1 MKRKRCSLI
10 DLLKQFDNEEIIVNI
25 KEHFLSIEEINKN
38 LKYNVSY
45 KEDKFFVD
53 ITKNDIFSYLDTER
67 ELLFKMKKYI
77 KTEQYEKAIVLKKY
91 MDTIEI
97 YYF

>member
-1 MKRKRCSLI
+1 MKRKKCDLI
-10 DLLKQFDNEEIIVNI
+10 EILNQFEREIIIEI
-25 KEHFLSIEEINKN
+25 KNNFSSIDDINEN

-53 ITKNDIFSYLDTER
+53 ITKNDIFSYFDTER

-97 YYF
+97 YY

>member
-1 MKRKRCSLI
+1 MKRENC
-10 DLLKQFDNEEIIVNI
+10 DLVELLNRFEREEIVVEI
-25 KEHFLSIEEINKN
+25 KESFLSIKEINEN

-53 ITKNDIFSYLDTER
+53 ITKNDIFSYFDTER

-77 KTEQYEKAIVLKKY
+77 KTEQYEKAGVLKKY

-97 YYF
+97 YY

>member
-1 MKRKRCSLI
+1 MKRKNY
-10 DLLKQFDNEEIIVNI
+10 DLVELLNRFEREEIVVEI
-25 KEHFLSIEEINKN
+25 KESFLSIEEINEN

-53 ITKNDIFSYLDTER
+53 ITKNDIFSYFDTER

-77 KTEQYEKAIVLKKY
+77 KTEQYEKAIVQKKY

-97 YYF
+97 NY

>member
-1 MKRKRCSLI
+1 MKRKNH
-10 DLLKQFDNEEIIVNI
+10 DLVELLNQFEKEEIIIEI
-25 KEHFLSIEEINKN
+25 KEYFLSIEEINEN

-53 ITKNDIFSYLDTER
+53 ITKNDIFSYFDTER

-97 YYF
+97 NY

>member
-1 MKRKRCSLI
+1 MKHTNTDLI
-10 DLLKQFDNEEIIVNI
+10 KLLNLFEKEEIIIDVITN
-25 KEHFLSIEEINKN
+25 LSIEKINQN

-53 ITKNDIFSYLDTER
+53 ITKNDIFSYFDTER

-77 KTEQYEKAIVLKKY
+77 KTEQYEKALVLKRY
-91 MDTIEI
+91 LDTIEI
-97 YYF
+97 FY